1 MQMATSRGAGRLTRA
16 TIRTGFV
23 IAAVAGF
30 LVLFQGTWASAADKP
45 LSDADKTCLG
55 CHAQERLEKKLANK
69 ETLSLH
75 VQADAFAKS
84 VHSVIGCAGCH
95 AEVILKS
102 HPSKTK
108 KITDVREYSIASTEI
123 CRGCHAD
130 KFKQYEGSIHAFL
143 VRDGNAAAPVCTD
156 CHSPH
161 AVNSKAQYET
171 MAAVPCK
178 NCHVAIFN
186 AYAGSMHGKAR
197 NKPGESAAPLC
208 SDCHS
213 AHEVAVA
220 SAGEGRKTACLGC
233 HAGALGAHQKWLRNA
248 ELHFEVVSCPV
259 CHSPTAKRRVDLRLF
274 NSVAQQDVSEQKGVP
289 TFERRAR
296 SADAKG
302 GGLDAIELWNFM
314 KVFNRDGAA
323 GKTTLRGR
331 MEVGSGVEAHQLAD
345 KTMAIS
351 DCNICHREGAE
362 AFQSVTVSIAGP
374 DGRPVRYGAN
384 KEVLNSVISVDSM
397 GGFYAIGATRIK
409 LLDILF
415 LLALASGIAVP
426 VTHLTAKWF
435 FKRYL
440 LKIEAEKAAD
450 GAQIREPPSNP
461 APNPNNGDSP
471 SGGSILK

>member
-1 MQMATSRGAGRLTRA
+1 MATSRGAGRTTAA
-16 TIRTGFV
+16 TFKTDFV
-23 IAAVAGF
+23 IAAVVGF
-30 LVLFQGTWASAADKP
+30 LVLSPVAWARAADKP
-45 LSDADKTCLG
+45 LSEADRTCLG
-55 CHAQERLEKKLANK
+55 CHSQERLEKKLANK

-84 VHSVIGCAGCH
+84 VHSVLGCAGCH
-95 AEVILKS
+95 ADVSLKS
-102 HPSKTK
+102 HPSQTK
-108 KITDVREYSIASTEI
+108 KIADAREYSIASTDI

-130 KFKQYEGSIHAFL
+130 KFKQYEGSIHASL

-161 AVNSKAQYET
+161 AVSRKAVYET

-197 NKPGESAAPLC
+197 SKPGESAAPLC

-233 HAGALGAHQKWLRNA
+233 HAGALGAHQKWLPNA
-248 ELHFEVVSCPV
+248 ELHFEVISCPV
-259 CHSPTAKRRVDLRLF
+259 CHSPTAKRRVDLRLY

-289 TFERRAR
+289 KFERRAR

-302 GGLDAIELWNFM
+302 GGLDAMELWNLM
-314 KVFNRDGAA
+314 NVFNRDGAP

-345 KTMAIS
+345 KTRAIS

-374 DGRPVRYGAN
+374 DGRSVRYDAN
-384 KEVLNSVISVDSM
+384 KEVLNSVISVDSI

-415 LLALASGIAVP
+415 LLSLFSGIAVP
-426 VTHLTAKWF
+426 VVHLTAKWAF
-435 FKRYL
+435 RRYL
-440 LKIEAEKAAD
+440 NKVEAEKSP
-450 GAQIREPPSNP
+450 GSAQDQGPVS
-461 APNPNNGDSP
+461 GDRP
-471 SGGSILK
+471 GRRGSK

>member
-1 MQMATSRGAGRLTRA
+1 MASSRSAVSMTGATFK
-16 TIRTGFV
+16 TDFV
-23 IAAVAGF
+23 IAAVAGL
-30 LVLFQGTWASAADKP
+30 LVLFQGTLARAADKP
-45 LSDADKTCLG
+45 LSEADKTCLG
-55 CHAQERLEKKLANK
+55 CHSQERLEKKLANK

-75 VQADAFAKS
+75 VQGDAFAKS

-95 AEVILKS
+95 SGLSLTS
-102 HPSKTK
+102 HPSKTR
-108 KITDVREYSIASTEI
+108 KITALRDYSIALTEV

-143 VRDGNAAAPVCTD
+143 IRDGDPAAPVCTD

-161 AVNSKAQYET
+161 AVSRKAVYET

-186 AYAGSMHGKAR
+186 AYAESMHGKAR
-197 NKPGESAAPLC
+197 SKPGESAAPLC
-208 SDCHS
+208 SDCHR

-233 HAGALGAHQKWLRNA
+233 HAGALGAHQKWLPNA
-248 ELHFEVVSCPV
+248 ALHFETVSCPA
-259 CHSPTAKRRVDLRLF
+259 CHAPTAQRRVDLSLYD
-274 NSVAQQDVSEQKGVP
+274 SVAQTRVSEPRGVP
-289 TFERRAR
+289 QFETRAR
-296 SADAKG
+296 SADAQGK
-302 GGLDAIELWNFM
+302 GLDAMALWNLLQ
-314 KVFNRDGAA
+314 VFNREGTG

-331 MEVGSGVEAHQLAD
+331 MEVRTGVEAHQLAD
-345 KTMAIS
+345 KSKAVS
-351 DCNICHREGAE
+351 DCNTCHREGAE

-374 DGRPVRYGAN
+374 DGRPVRYGAD
-384 KEVLNSVISVDSM
+384 KEVLNSVISVDSV

-426 VTHLTAKWF
+426 VTHLTAKLF

-450 GAQIREPPSNP
+450 SARAREPPSSP
-461 APNPNNGDSP
+461 APDPA
-471 SGGSILK
+471 GGGARARKE